1 MVFDINEEKNNI
13 LNHLY
18 KGTLSQYKCD
28 KHTPENLIKL
38 FNNVISYVTKGS
50 THDPE
55 TGEVK
60 HKNYKMEFYFPLF
73 ELVVEEINKIY
84 KLNNVVL
91 TNQLDNFLQCILIV
105 KINELI
111 KGQIFLNKL
120 NHRISKTYDKLKEYI
135 IEYVFT
141 CAKNGSFLSFMY
153 WLGKTDE
160 KKIESLSVADK
171 EKIFVNS
178 IGNSDDRIYKFVLE
192 KILTEDKLFFQKS
205 KTTIKDMILNLA
217 NSLVPPKYILK
228 RIKLLST
235 YISLVPY
242 FESMIEMFRDHKII
256 LELHKH
262 YYVLPHNFESLD
274 KLVANLII
282 HDFNDDNGQAFVKT
296 NMIEKL
302 QDILKTQE
310 EKTMVDIIMS
320 TQHQFYSETSFN
332 NFNKLTESVILSN
345 YTSIFKHINAN
356 NFIESLDANPYNQKI
371 LNILTSNN
379 LITKYIESN
388 TSNKST
394 YWMAENLSLLFFT
407 RFLSLSMPGKNSDH
421 ILHKWIKINRVL
433 HTLRLFAK
441 KRSKNKIIQYKVKMF
456 DLLKEI
462 KSFSPNKSVP
472 VLKHGS
478 NIFQQQKQ
486 KFTNLPPRHLLPGEI
501 SVYNNF
507 LIREKADGILINN
520 LPIGIYPQCDML
532 NNYQVKAEY
541 IEDLDLYLIF
551 DIDIPNT
558 TIVERYNMLREAHKY
573 TESTDLEE
581 VSSMDTFIN
590 VFKSDRQIIK
600 RFLKENN
607 EHAIKWYPKFACKYS
622 KRNDKFTHE
631 LIQNIILESDESIS
645 EVLKSSEPFNCDG
658 VIISPLNGDREIK
671 IKPKSMMTI
680 DLMFDGK
687 KYVDRQNIDWSNYI
701 IKSKTAK
708 KEGRIYRCYPDLTTL
723 PELKFTVGEFRYDK
737 KNPNPNNI
745 VDSIINMVKHN
756 WEQDLST
763 PVEYYYG
770 EKKKI
775 QSKSLIDTI
784 KMQNDLLEQKISLLE
799 PSVNKNWLDL
809 GCGKGKLIQYIR
821 HYNPKRYLGLD
832 IDTKQLVQALKYHD
846 ENQNVYNFSPCN
858 LAGDWTQTDYIW
870 QSINKNIKYDYVVA
884 NFALM
889 HFFTDEFWN
898 QLNDIVHDETKFLF
912 NVVNVRNENKWS
924 DSESFLEVT
933 DGITKYKFEW
943 THWEVKSEPYI
954 SQDQIQET
962 IKKHGWKILNTQDM
976 NSKYPLINMYRWMVL
991 QKM

>member
-1 MVFDINEEKNNI
+1 MVFDINVEKNNI
-13 LNHLY
+13 LDHLN

-28 KHTPENLIKL
+28 KHAPENLVKL
-38 FNNVISYVTKGS
+38 FQHLVPYVSKGS

-60 HKNYKMEFYFPLF
+60 HKNYKMEYYFPIF
-73 ELVVEEINKIY
+73 ELVVDEVNKIY
-84 KLNNVVL
+84 KLNNAVL
-91 TNQLDNFLQCILIV
+91 TNQLDIFIECILIE
-105 KINELI
+105 KLNELI

-120 NHRISKTYDKLKEYI
+120 NHRIIKLYPKSKAENI
-135 IEYVFT
+135 INFVID
-141 CAKNGSFLSFMY
+141 CSKNGSFLSFMY
-153 WLGKTDE
+153 WLGKTND
-160 KKIESLSVADK
+160 KKIESLSVSDK
-171 EKIFVNS
+171 ERIFVNS

-205 KTTIKDMILNLA
+205 KSTIKEMIISLS

-235 YISLVPY
+235 YISLIPY
-242 FESMIEMFRDHKII
+242 FQSMVEVFNQQKII
-256 LELHKH
+256 LELHKY
-262 YYVLPHNFESLD
+262 YYVLPYNYETLNIIVS
-274 KLVANLII
+274 KLII
-282 HDFNDDNGQAFVKT
+282 HNYEDDGQPTFKT
-296 NMIEKL
+296 TLIEKL

-320 TQHQFYSETSFN
+320 TQHQFCSENSFN
-332 NFNKLTESVILSN
+332 NFNKITESVILSN
-345 YTSIFKHINAN
+345 YDKIFKNSNAN
-356 NFIESLDANPYNQKI
+356 SFIESLDVNPYNKKI
-371 LNILTSNN
+371 LQVLTANN
-379 LITKYIESN
+379 LVTKFIE
-388 TSNKST
+388 THPSNKST
-394 YWMAENLSLLFFT
+394 YWMAENVSLLFFT
-407 RFLSLSMPGKNSDH
+407 RFLSLSSVGKNNDH
-421 ILHKWIKINRVL
+421 MLNKWIKVNRVL
-433 HTLRLFAK
+433 HTLRLYAK
-441 KRSKNKIIQYKVKMF
+441 KKSKNKIIQYKVKMF

-472 VLKHGS
+472 VLARGS

-501 SVYNNF
+501 SVYDNF

-520 LPIGIYPQCDML
+520 LPIGIYPPCDIL

-558 TIVERYNMLREAHKY
+558 TIVERYNMLREAHRY

-581 VSSMDTFIN
+581 VSSMDTFIS

-600 RFLKENN
+600 TFLKENN

-631 LIQNIILESDESIS
+631 LIQNIILESDETIS

-671 IKPKSMMTI
+671 IKPKTMMSI
-680 DLMFDGK
+680 DLLFDGK
-687 KYVDRQNIDWSNYI
+687 KYVDRQNCDWSNYI

-708 KEGRIYRCYPDLTTL
+708 KEGRIYRCYPDLSTL
-723 PELKFTVGEFRYDK
+723 PDLKFTVGEFRYDK
-737 KNPNPNNI
+737 KHPNPNNI
-745 VDSIINMVKHN
+745 VDSIVNMIKHN

-775 QSKSLIDTI
+775 QSKSLIETI
-784 KMQNDLLEQKISLLE
+784 KMQNDLLEQKIGLLE

-809 GCGKGKLIQYIR
+809 GCGKGKLIQYIK

-858 LAGDWTQTDYIW
+858 LAGDWTKTNYIW

-924 DSESFLEVT
+924 DSESFLEVV

-943 THWEVKSEPYI
+943 THGEVKSEPYI

-976 NSKYPLINMYRWMVL
+976 NSKYPLINMYRWMVI
-991 QKM
+991 QKI